1 MTGHQGAT
9 TTSLT
14 RRHATVV
21 GPDQMREV
29 SSDACLATERSSEGE
44 TYRNQVR

>member
-1 MTGHQGAT
+1 M
-9 TTSLT
+9 SLT
-14 RRHATVV
+14 RRHSTDV

-29 SSDACLATERSSEGE
+29 SSDACLVTERNSEGE